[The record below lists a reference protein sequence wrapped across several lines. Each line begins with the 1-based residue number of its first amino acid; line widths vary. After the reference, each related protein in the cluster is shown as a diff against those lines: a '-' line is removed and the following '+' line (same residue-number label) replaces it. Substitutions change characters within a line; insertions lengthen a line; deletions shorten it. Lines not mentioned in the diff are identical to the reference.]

1 MDKTLTD
8 ILGSDVLPAE
18 LLATLQEAF
27 DKKVEEAKQ
36 EVEESVRAELAQ
48 RYEHDKNHLVEAM
61 DQAITDVVKSYE
73 AQKADEISKLREA
86 HESVQK
92 ALTEGRQTFRQR
104 TKEHLE
110 SANTFIA
117 KQLAEEVKAMRAERK
132 SLAEA
137 RVKAAEEVNVLK
149 TKLSEAHNSHVK
161 KIDEFVVKQL
171 GRELEE
177 FDMDRKALVETRIKL
192 VTENRKRL
200 KETQERFIKESARK
214 LDRHVSEQLNREMG
228 QIHEDLERNRQNH
241 FGRKIFESFISEF
254 MSSYFADS
262 TEAKKL
268 QNILES
274 KNAELEAAKANLME
288 AEKASEVAVRK
299 ARLAEDRSE
308 RAKIMSE
315 LLAPLRGEKR
325 AVMEGMLDS
334 TATAQLRKSFERLL
348 PVVTE
353 SSVAPSK
360 SKSQSA
366 KVLSET
372 KAQPAAV
379 VTGDQR
385 KNRLVESIQATE
397 DPEIEANIAQVVRL
411 AGIQKY

>member
-27 DKKVEEAKQ
+27 DAKVSEVRA
-36 EVEESVRAELAQ
+36 EVEESVRSELAQ

-61 DQAITDVVKSYE
+61 DCAITDVIKSYE
-73 AQKADEISKLREA
+73 SQKSAELDKLREA
-86 HESVQK
+86 HESVK
-92 ALTEGRQTFRQR
+92 TALAEGRSTYRKRINEQLT
-104 TKEHLE
+104 

-117 KQLAEEVKAMRAERK
+117 TQLAEEVKALRAERK

-137 RVKAAEEVNVLK
+137 RVAAANEVNVLK
-149 TKLSEAHNSHVK
+149 TKLSEAHNTHVK

-177 FDMDRKALVETRIKL
+177 FDLDRKALVETRIKL
-192 VTENRKRL
+192 VTENRRRL

-214 LDRHVSEQLNREMG
+214 LDRHVSEQLTREMG

-274 KNAELEAAKANLME
+274 QKAELETSKARLME
-288 AEKASEVAVRK
+288 AEKASEAAVRK

-334 TATAQLRKSFERLL
+334 TPTAQLRKSFERLL
-348 PVVTE
+348 PVVAE
-353 SSVAPSK
+353 SAPARK
-360 SKSQSA
+360 MQSQTA
-366 KVLSET
+366 RVLSET

-385 KNRLVESIQATE
+385 NNRLVESIQAT

-411 AGIQKY
+411 AGIQKN